1 MSALPSAAACMESGA
16 KATVLMA
23 DREKQIR
30 LFRRIADQRLIAAEF
45 LLQNGFSLEA
55 VYLAG
60 YTVECALKALV
71 LRWTP
76 RTNFET
82 VLEQLTEVGAKGHD
96 FEYLKG
102 LLKERRRGG
111 SKTDHTMLGAL
122 AAHLKNVT
130 SWSTNLRY
138 QVGVLKP
145 KVAREFVEATRTIR
159 DTCAGG

>member
-1 MSALPSAAACMESGA
+1 
-16 KATVLMA
+16 MA

-30 LFRRIADQRLIAAEF
+30 LFQRAADQRLITAEF
-45 LLQNGFSLEA
+45 LLQNGFSIDA

-60 YTVECALKALV
+60 YTVECALKALI

-76 RTNFET
+76 RAGFEAMM
-82 VLEQLTEVGAKGHD
+82 EKLTEVGAKGHD

-102 LLKERRRGG
+102 ILKEQRRGG
-111 SKTDHTMLGAL
+111 RKADQAVLGIL
-122 AAHLKNVT
+122 ASHLKNVT

-145 KVAREFVEATRTIR
+145 KVAREFVTAAKNIR
-159 DTCAGG
+159 DTCAGS